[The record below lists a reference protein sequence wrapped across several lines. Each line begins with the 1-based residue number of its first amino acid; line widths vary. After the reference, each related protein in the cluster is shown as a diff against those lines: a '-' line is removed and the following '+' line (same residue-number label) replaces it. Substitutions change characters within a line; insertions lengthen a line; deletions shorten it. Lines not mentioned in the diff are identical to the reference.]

1 MRTPPSEMTCGF
13 LIQLLF
19 CKKKTVCFIGVEIEQ
34 ETSAP
39 PPKMNPGSAPADVR
53 LKLLLIRARR
63 KVHPFSRLFS
73 PIVKHDYK
81 ADK

>member
-1 MRTPPSEMTCGF
+1 MYSKD
-13 LIQLLF
+13 LF
-19 CKKKTVCFIGVEIEQ
+19 NTTVILQKKTMCFIGVEVEQ

-39 PPKMNPGSAPADVR
+39 PPKMKPGSAPADVR